1 MSWCDDK
8 RDRGTLCVAKETSL
22 RAGKERAAMHKLYIG
37 FKGSGNISGILARAL
52 SEEAV
57 LLTNSFAGV
66 KKDIEAIG
74 ESPETVYMFGLD
86 KELRHEIRIE
96 AAAERGGSRLVS
108 KFDIERMADSFTKAG
123 ITNRISDEPTSYLC
137 NEAYW
142 YALKQFQGRAV
153 FIHVPP
159 KRYAGENF
167 IARMKEAIGS
177 SK

>member
-1 MSWCDDK
+1 
-8 RDRGTLCVAKETSL
+8 
-22 RAGKERAAMHKLYIG
+22 MHKLYMG

-52 SEEAV
+52 SEDAV

-66 KKDIEAIG
+66 KKDIEAIE
-74 ESPETVYMFGLD
+74 ESPETVYIFGLD

-96 AAAERGGSRLVS
+96 TAAERSGIRLGSRL
-108 KFDIERMADSFTKAG
+108 DIERMADSFVEAG
-123 ITNRISDEPTSYLC
+123 IMNWISDAPTCYLC

-142 YALKQFQGRAV
+142 YALERFQGRAV

-159 KRYAGENF
+159 KRYEGEAF

-177 SK
+177 LG

>member
-1 MSWCDDK
+1 M
-8 RDRGTLCVAKETSL
+8 R
-22 RAGKERAAMHKLYIG
+22 KLYIG

-66 KKDIEAIG
+66 KKDIEAIEG
-74 ESPETVYMFGLD
+74 SPEIVYMFGLD

-96 AAAERGGSRLVS
+96 TTAERGGIRLISRL
-108 KFDIERMADSFTKAG
+108 DIERMADSFAETG
-123 ITNRISDEPTSYLC
+123 ITNRISDAPTGYLC

-142 YALKQFQGRAV
+142 YALKQFQERAV

-159 KRYAGENF
+159 KRYAGEAF
-167 IARMKEAIGS
+167 VARMKEALCLRAPDTDPL
-177 SK
+177 

>member
-1 MSWCDDK
+1 
-8 RDRGTLCVAKETSL
+8 
-22 RAGKERAAMHKLYIG
+22 MHKLYMG

-52 SEEAV
+52 SEDAV

-66 KKDIEAIG
+66 KKDIEAIE
-74 ESPETVYMFGLD
+74 ESPETVYIFGLD

-96 AAAERGGSRLVS
+96 TAAERSGIRLGSRL
-108 KFDIERMADSFTKAG
+108 DIERMADSFVEAG
-123 ITNRISDEPTSYLC
+123 IMNRISDAPTCYLC

-142 YALKQFQGRAV
+142 YALERFQGRAV

-159 KRYAGENF
+159 KRYEGEAF

-177 SK
+177 LG

>member
-1 MSWCDDK
+1 
-8 RDRGTLCVAKETSL
+8 
-22 RAGKERAAMHKLYIG
+22 MHKLYMG

-52 SEEAV
+52 SEDAV

-66 KKDIEAIG
+66 KKDIEAIE

-96 AAAERGGSRLVS
+96 TAAERSGIRLGSRL
-108 KFDIERMADSFTKAG
+108 DIERMADSFVEAG
-123 ITNRISDEPTSYLC
+123 IMNRISDAPTCYLC

-142 YALKQFQGRAV
+142 YALERFQGRAV

-159 KRYAGENF
+159 KRYEGEAF

-177 SK
+177 LG